1 MHWGGPSYLIMGFSE
16 TWPDRRLEREA
27 LFVDIAS
34 VLAGD
39 LAAGAVG
46 LVQCGPKPVE
56 RCPGQVSE
64 KPT

>member
-1 MHWGGPSYLIMGFSE
+1 MKGKFSC
-16 TWPDRRLEREA
+16 THKRASAA

-46 LVQCGPKPVE
+46 LVQ
-56 RCPGQVSE
+56 
-64 KPT
+64 